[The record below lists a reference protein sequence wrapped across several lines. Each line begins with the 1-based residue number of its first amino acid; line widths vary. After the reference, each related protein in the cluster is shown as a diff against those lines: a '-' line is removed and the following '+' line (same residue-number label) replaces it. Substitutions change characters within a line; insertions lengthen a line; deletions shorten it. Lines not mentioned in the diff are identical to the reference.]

1 LADVFQVFFNLLAG
15 RDTVGAPTSPFTAVL
30 ELPAVALVLGCLLE
44 PVIVSLQLRDE
55 LFL

>member
-1 LADVFQVFFNLLAG
+1 MFFNLLAG
-15 RDTVGAPTSPFTAVL
+15 SDTVGAPASPFTAVL

-44 PVIVSLQLRDE
+44 SVVVSLQLRDE